1 MGLILSCVG
10 PAWNNQ
16 FTFAI
21 AKKVFPLALIT
32 PFKVRL
38 KDSFRQ
44 CYAGLHSW
52 TRQACATSMLPEEVT
67 GILQWWQPCSI
78 WSRRFHVTCTRFEA
92 AFPFTC
98 LQVLGFPALYWQA
111 ESMPHICT
119 AGLQVWR
126 TCTVFYL
133 IVNLVVLLCQI
144 QSSVAIAVVVVILMQ
159 ISAMA
164 LSSLKRVIPKHLK
177 LFTSSSC
184 TLFSDSLKPRS
195 KGFSYFIPILLELL
209 SWDGV
214 NARCCPSLQ
223 TVYHALDLFL

>member
-1 MGLILSCVG
+1 MVATMLHMKSSVSCYLYKIWSSLPIHLSSS
-10 PAWNNQ
+10 AW
-16 FTFAI
+16 I
-21 AKKVFPLALIT
+21 
-32 PFKVRL
+32 
-38 KDSFRQ
+38 
-44 CYAGLHSW
+44 
-52 TRQACATSMLPEEVT
+52 
-67 GILQWWQPCSI
+67 PCSVLA
-78 WSRRFHVTCTRFEA
+78 SRVHA
-92 AFPFTC
+92 SH
-98 LQVLGFPALYWQA
+98 LYSRTS
-111 ESMPHICT
+111 SMKDMHS
-119 AGLQVWR
+119 
-126 TCTVFYL
+126 FYL